1 MYLLD
6 AILHSVN
13 LKVPRRASSERH
25 SSEQSIQ
32 ICFWLETFCGKN
44 RLWLEVSVREDSK
57 RRPWHHRGWWDWRW
71 IDCEMLF
78 DVRKY
83 AISYYSISYYS
94 IVTIARRTHCV
105 LHRLLK
111 GETINDERY
120 LHQESGK
127 FALKLLS
134 IRNFETALF
143 LERDGCVS
151 DPLIPNFP
159 FEHLQWL
166 CRRTFSEYRWTNRWP
181 DNICPIDG
189 YPLDSYTDE
198 YLFYDSLLFRTPVD
212 AAMCQISMLIR
223 VLWLT
228 NTSDLLSLSFRLQSF
243 PNGSRI
249 RQHSTGSSM
258 VLQFT
263 SCKLTLFNIRF
274 E

>member
-111 GETINDERY
+111 GGTMNDERY
-120 LHQESGK
+120 LHQRRKREVRFK
-127 FALKLLS
+127 IAFDTKLWNGSVFRARRVCIGSIDSELS
-134 IRNFETALF
+134 IRA
-143 LERDGCVS
+143 
-151 DPLIPNFP
+151 P
-159 FEHLQWL
+159 
-166 CRRTFSEYRWTNRWP
+166 
-181 DNICPIDG
+181 
-189 YPLDSYTDE
+189 
-198 YLFYDSLLFRTPVD
+198 
-212 AAMCQISMLIR
+212 SMA
-223 VLWLT
+223 V
-228 NTSDLLSLSFRLQSF
+228 
-243 PNGSRI
+243 
-249 RQHSTGSSM
+249 
-258 VLQFT
+258 
-263 SCKLTLFNIRF
+263 
-274 E
+274 